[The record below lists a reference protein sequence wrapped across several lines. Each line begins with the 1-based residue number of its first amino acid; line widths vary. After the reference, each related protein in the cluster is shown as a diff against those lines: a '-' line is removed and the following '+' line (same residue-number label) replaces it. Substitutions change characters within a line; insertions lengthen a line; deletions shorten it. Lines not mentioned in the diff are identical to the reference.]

1 MEEDGKDLSKGQWQ
15 RVAVA
20 RAFMAG
26 AAFCVLDEPT
36 ASVDPIAE
44 SRMYENFAK
53 IFYRSGTIMISHR
66 LASAKMADR
75 IMVLDGGRI
84 VQDGSHEQLMAA
96 EGLYRSMYLA
106 QSSWYKEDSAMEEE
120 TSKEKR
126 SSIKN
131 GASKEKE
138 TSMKEGASKE
148 NTGKGKGG
156 EQR

>member
-1 MEEDGKDLSKGQWQ
+1 
-15 RVAVA
+15 
-20 RAFMAG
+20 
-26 AAFCVLDEPT
+26 
-36 ASVDPIAE
+36 
-44 SRMYENFAK
+44 
-53 IFYRSGTIMISHR
+53 MISHR
-66 LASAKMADR
+66 LASARMADR
-75 IMVLDGGRI
+75 ILVLDGGRI
-84 VQDGSHEQLMAA
+84 VQEGNHEELMAA

-106 QSSWYKEDSAMEEE
+106 QSSWYKEDSAMEED

-148 NTGKGKGG
+148 NTGKGKEE